1 MMTICKTTVHVP
13 HSPHLTTGTDG
24 DVSCRFLPIL
34 PWFYMHWLVLG
45 FMQFYQMCRFVY
57 PQGCLLLSFYKHVHP
72 PTPFAHSLTRG
83 DHKSV
88 CFSNFG
94 MFYEWNN
101 IQCNLSKLALSTNP
115 DALEDLPKLST
126 CQHTV
131 PSLCRAV
138 LYGTDG
144 PCFCLTVLLLKGVSS
159 VGRLWI
165 KPNIHTWAL
174 NRRRLTLLWDKCPRV
189 QVLGR
194 MWRLHV

>member
-126 CQHTV
+126 CQHCSF
-131 PSLCRAV
+131 SLQSGALRHGWA
-138 LYGTDG
+138 
-144 PCFCLTVLLLKGVSS
+144 LLLSDCSLAEGCFQC
-159 VGRLWI
+159 GATMNQAEH
-165 KPNIHTWAL
+165 PHMGFEQA
-174 NRRRLTLLWDKCPRV
+174 
-189 QVLGR
+189 
-194 MWRLHV
+194 